1 MALGDHLL
9 ISWGAYH
16 HHAVD
21 AGDGTVIQYGSGLGT
36 GSIPV
41 VEQVSI
47 SSWPAGRKI
56 HVVSE
61 VARFAPEQILD
72 RARSRLGERD
82 YCLLTNNCEHFV
94 RWCRLGVAR
103 SDQSESARKRLVS
116 SLGRTACRQVV
127 RCASRRWAAPLASR
141 ALRGGGW
148 LLLADGAQWVTELAA
163 RERGQDVPRARRIA
177 QVAGAGVAVG
187 VGTCLAGPVGA
198 AIGLG
203 SWVSGELIQSYA
215 VSGRE

>member
-1 MALGDHLL
+1 MSRYLPGDVVSRRKGLVMHKGVVLRDGRILHNTPFRGEHICTEDEFRAGKRLHTTRMARHERRRAL
-9 ISWGAYH
+9 
-16 HHAVD
+16 HHAEN
-21 AGDGTVIQYGSGLGT
+21 GD
-36 GSIPV
+36 
-41 VEQVSI
+41 
-47 SSWPAGRKI
+47 R
-56 HVVSE
+56 
-61 VARFAPEQILD
+61 
-72 RARSRLGERD
+72 RS
-82 YCLLTNNCEHFV
+82 YNLLTNNCEHFV